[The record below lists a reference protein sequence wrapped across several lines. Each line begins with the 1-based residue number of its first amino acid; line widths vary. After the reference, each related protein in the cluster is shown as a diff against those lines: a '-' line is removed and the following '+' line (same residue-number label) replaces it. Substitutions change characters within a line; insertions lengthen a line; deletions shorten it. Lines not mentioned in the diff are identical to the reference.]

1 MKTIDNFIKK
11 PLLALAI
18 LAVLIIPYSCTDDEP
33 ITSLTEKVEAEE
45 EKETEEVKEI
55 NYVLTELA
63 TGAALNGA
71 NGLDIG
77 VDGNLYIGSV
87 IGLEIV
93 VMNKDNGT
101 IINRIGREMGVN
113 GADDVVFGPD
123 GSLYWTDILIGEV
136 GKMTP
141 EGVVTKQFVAPG
153 VNPINFSPEGRL
165 FVALDFLGDGL
176 YELDP
181 DLIEPPRP
189 IVVATPENP
198 FPLGFLNAFDFCSD
212 GRLYGPLFA
221 AGLVIRVDVGNPGD
235 PVSTDPFG
243 DGIAEVVAT
252 GFEHPAAAK
261 FDSKEVL
268 HVVDQTGEVFK
279 ININTGEKTL
289 FTTLDRGLDNLT
301 FDEDD
306 ALYMTNNDLGWVAE
320 ILPSGAARTISPGGM
335 VAPQGLA
342 VLTGSDNQDALFVA
356 DQYSLIELNAVNGE
370 QENIYRGYLIP
381 GEGDLTTPQNVSAD
395 GNNLI
400 ISAWFSGLVQV
411 WDPQANMILES
422 YAMGVPIDVIRF
434 KNDLIVSD
442 LGLGGVVWASDNS
455 MILPIDNATVFAP
468 SGLATDGETVWVADW
483 GTGLVWQIDF
493 EGNIPGTPFP
503 IASDLMNPEGLAL
516 DLEGNLLVV
525 ETGASRLSKIDLATG
540 EVTTIVEGLEL
551 SDPGLE
557 GLPPTWG
564 FDGVAVGSTGAIY
577 ISGGGANVVYRVT
590 QE

>member
-1 MKTIDNFIKK
+1 MKTIDNSIMK
-11 PLLALAI
+11 PLLTLAI
-18 LAVLIIPYSCTDDEP
+18 LAVFIIPYSCTDDEP

-63 TGAALNGA
+63 TGAALKGA

-77 VDGNLYIGSV
+77 IDGNLYIGSV

-261 FDSKEVL
+261 FDSNEVL

-342 VLTGSDNQDALFVA
+342 ILTGSDNQDALFVA

-400 ISAWFSGLVQV
+400 ISAWFGGLVQV

-422 YAMGVPIDVIRF
+422 YAMGAPIDVIRF

-468 SGLATDGETVWVADW
+468 GGLATDGETVWVADW